1 MTSPENENPYQSPNV
16 KEAATSDASG
26 AQHLTTLEK
35 VSVAVLAIAVAVPV
49 FFTTCIGG
57 GFTLFAVGA
66 AQLHG
71 GSSDLMFFILWAA
84 SFLIAAWAGFVVAR
98 WFYRKKAGRFT
109 SGEKRSSTS
118 SGDDQ

>member
-1 MTSPENENPYQSPNV
+1 MTSPENENPYQSPNA
-16 KEAATSDASG
+16 KESATSDASG

-35 VSVAVLAIAVAVPV
+35 VSVVVLAIAVAVPV

-66 AQLHG
+66 ADLHG
-71 GSSDLMFFILWAA
+71 GSSDFLFFILWAA

-98 WFYRKKAGRFT
+98 WFYRKKAIRFT
-109 SGEKRSSTS
+109 YGEKRSRAS